1 MRNLANTILPAPV
14 IRRIRSWKYR
24 TKQARFSKRTTQ
36 RRYGDIKPL
45 IELVDTKG
53 QAWYDYDR
61 SFEPELEILRCHQLR
76 PGARVFDLGA
86 HQGVVALALAHFVGV
101 AGRVIAVEAMRFD
114 AEAAQRNQEINELV
128 QLTIVN
134 AAVAAECGTL
144 DFVYSGRVAWGDL
157 SHPTVQAKAT
167 RIDDLALE
175 YGMPAVLFMDV
186 DGFEVEALFG
196 AQAVLESRPDCYV
209 EVHSELL
216 LRYGQQAADVLA
228 FFPEDSYDLMISYEM
243 TPSRRQ
249 FEQLDRAT
257 HDLSRSFHLL
267 AIAKLPPNTSP
278 P

>member
-1 MRNLANTILPAPV
+1 
-14 IRRIRSWKYR
+14 
-24 TKQARFSKRTTQ
+24 
-36 RRYGDIKPL
+36 
-45 IELVDTKG
+45 
-53 QAWYDYDR
+53 
-61 SFEPELEILRCHQLR
+61 
-76 PGARVFDLGA
+76 
-86 HQGVVALALAHFVGV
+86 V

-114 AEAAQRNQEINELV
+114 AEAAQRNQELNELV

-134 AAVAAECGTL
+134 AAVATECGTL